1 MSTSQF
7 SPRPIRAGVD
17 VGGTFT
23 DVVVADS
30 NGQIH
35 TFKLPSTP
43 ADFSEGV
50 VGGVREVLDSRQID
64 PVLIQDVI
72 HGSTV
77 ATNAILERKGART
90 GLLTTTGFR
99 DVLEL
104 RRLRMPRLYDMTW
117 KKPVP
122 LIERSLRLEIIERV
136 DVAGNVVEVID
147 VDDARRKIDQLVA
160 AGVESI
166 AVCLIHSYANP
177 DHEMLIGDILKA
189 EYPRIWV
196 SLSHR
201 VLPVIRE
208 YERTSTTVINA
219 YVQPTVASYFRSL
232 REKLN
237 SMRVSAPLLIMQSNG
252 GVMDSEAASERPAYI
267 VESGPAAGVIAS
279 AALARELDLKNVI
292 TFDMGGTTAKA
303 SLVEDGEP
311 HFTAEFEVASS
322 MSTGSRL
329 SSGGGYALSVPFIDL
344 AEVGAGGGSIIWLD
358 PAGVPKVGPRSAG
371 AVPGPICYG
380 NGGLQPT
387 VTDANLILGYLNPGG
402 LLNGEMPL
410 DLDTTIS
417 SFKNEISDRLG
428 MDVLEAAFGSHE
440 LANASMIRAI
450 KSVSVQRGRDP
461 RDFTLVAFGGSGPV
475 HATSIAREL
484 GIKQV
489 LIPPNPGVFSAVGL
503 LRARLEFHAKKTY
516 LRRTALL
523 TRDELEQQIDE
534 LEEDARSGIGL
545 TRLESGPF
553 EFDPWVEMRYIGQGF
568 ELPVR
573 LPARGDNWPEWL
585 ARLEED
591 FGRQHELTYG
601 HRTNN
606 STEVV
611 HIRVVARETTQP
623 RPPEDTREQRLIDTP
638 LKRDAFFGERFGLLA
653 TRVVRREDLPTTA
666 ETGPCIVE
674 DYDATTVVPPDY
686 SVHRDQSW
694 NIVIEEVA

>member
-1 MSTSQF
+1 MTTSQLA
-7 SPRPIRAGVD
+7 PRPIRAGVD

-30 NGQIH
+30 KGQIH

-43 ADFSEGV
+43 ADFSDGV

-90 GLLTTTGFR
+90 GLLTTAGFR

-117 KKPVP
+117 KKPLP
-122 LIERSLRLEIIERV
+122 LVERSLRLEINERI
-136 DVAGNVVEVID
+136 DVAGNVAQVID
-147 VDDARRKIDQLVA
+147 VVDVRRKIDQLVA
-160 AGVESI
+160 AGVESV

-177 DHEMLIGDILKA
+177 THEMLIGDILKA
-189 EYPRIWV
+189 EYPRVWV

-208 YERTSTTVINA
+208 YERTSTTVLNA

-237 SMRVSAPLLIMQSNG
+237 TMRVSAPLLIMQSNG
-252 GVMDSEAASERPAYI
+252 GVKDSEAASELPAYI

-303 SLVEDGEP
+303 SLVENGEP

-358 PAGVPKVGPRSAG
+358 PAAVPKVGPRSAG
-371 AVPGPICYG
+371 AVPGPVCYG
-380 NGGLQPT
+380 KGGLQPT
-387 VTDANLILGYLNPGG
+387 ITDANLILGYLNPAG

-410 DLDTTIS
+410 DIDAAIA
-417 SFKNEISDRLG
+417 SFETEISNRLG
-428 MDVLEAAFGSHE
+428 MDVLEAALGSHE

-475 HATSIAREL
+475 HAASIAREL
-484 GIKQV
+484 GIRQV
-489 LIPPNPGVFSAVGL
+489 LIPPHPGVFSAVGL

-516 LRRTALL
+516 LRKTAVL
-523 TRDELEQQIDE
+523 TREELARQIDE

-553 EFDPWVEMRYIGQGF
+553 EFDPWVEMRYTGQGF

-573 LPARGDNWPEWL
+573 LPAAADDWPRWL
-585 ARLEED
+585 TRLDEE

-611 HIRVVARETTQP
+611 HIRVVARETTP
-623 RPPEDTREQRLIDTP
+623 PHAPEVARDERPADTQLR
-638 LKRDAFFGERFGLLA
+638 RDAFFGGKFGLMA

-666 ETGPCIVE
+666 ETGPFIVE
-674 DYDATTVVPPDY
+674 DYDATTVVPPDF

-694 NIVIEEVA
+694 NIVIQQGA